1 MMNIKQ
7 KIYESNRLGLIES
20 VRTSET
26 CNVLRISVR
35 NLSKM
40 PGTSIIYDFPITLER
55 MMDEELKNIV

>member
-1 MMNIKQ
+1 MNIKQ
-7 KIYESNRLGLIES
+7 KIYNSSRLGLIES

-26 CNVLRISVR
+26 CNVLRVSVH

-55 MMDEELKNIV
+55 MMDEELKNIL

>member
-7 KIYESNRLGLIES
+7 KIYESNRLKLIES

-26 CNVLRISVR
+26 CYGLRISVH

-55 MMDEELKNIV
+55 MMDEELKNII